1 METEE
6 QIKLHQQQ
14 DQAAEAADLGVE
26 IHLVDQVVEEMDQLE
41 LANLDL
47 TPKVA
52 EAQEVDQDNNQVEMV
67 EMVS

>member
-1 METEE
+1 ME
-6 QIKLHQQQ
+6 H
-14 DQAAEAADLGVE
+14 
-26 IHLVDQVVEEMDQLE
+26 HLVDQVVEEMDQLE